1 MSELRYT
8 ETNAANDS
16 QGRVFGLDGNLY
28 LPVLIAIVGSL
39 AGVSLLVGLFGVSL
53 TLASALLSVPLIVVV
68 GWVTVLRRGKPPGY
82 DRDFAEN
89 LWGHGHFTRHAT
101 NQEDLLP

>member
-16 QGRVFGLDGNLY
+16 QGR
-28 LPVLIAIVGSL
+28 
-39 AGVSLLVGLFGVSL
+39 VSLLVGLFGVSL